1 VIKYEDAGERIAGS
15 PRSSLEMAF
24 VAGMRPCKH
33 CGVRSDLPW
42 SSWRLDDGTVWRTDA
57 RCAGCGK
64 ERAYLFRSELDLPS
78 IEPPIYELGGPEPS
92 TVMSADELV
101 REIQRVGSA
110 VVAPMRVPAAQHDA
124 AWKRLEH
131 ALTAVNELAKFLD
144 GDTIPTLST
153 DARGQYDR
161 RWIERERAR
170 LVALEDE
177 K

>member
-1 VIKYEDAGERIAGS
+1 
-15 PRSSLEMAF
+15 MAF
-24 VAGMRPCKH
+24 VAGMRACKH
-33 CGVRSDLPW
+33 CGDRSDLSW
-42 SSWRLDDGTVWRTDA
+42 SSWRLDDRTAWRTDA
-57 RCAGCGK
+57 KCTRCRT

-92 TVMSADELV
+92 TVMSAKELV
-101 REIQRVGSA
+101 REIERVGSE

-131 ALTAVNELAKFLD
+131 ALTAVNELAKFLE

-153 DARGQYDR
+153 DAPAHYDR